1 MELREWDDGYHFFYR
16 FDSRYDGILLWILAD
31 HSLHSPFFVS
41 TYTALIICMIFF
53 FLLQGRGCK
62 IVCFTRINYDLTYL
76 KFYAEK
82 VGISS
87 SCLALKRFTLCCYY
101 VVPGNEMM
109 HRNENW
115 RPIWW
120 LYPIRVNSGWSVP
133 QFHKYN

>member
-41 TYTALIICMIFF
+41 TYAALIICMIFF
-53 FLLQGRGCK
+53 FLLEGRGCK

-115 RPIWW
+115 KANMMAISYTCEFW
-120 LYPIRVNSGWSVP
+120 LISPPVP
-133 QFHKYN
+133 QI